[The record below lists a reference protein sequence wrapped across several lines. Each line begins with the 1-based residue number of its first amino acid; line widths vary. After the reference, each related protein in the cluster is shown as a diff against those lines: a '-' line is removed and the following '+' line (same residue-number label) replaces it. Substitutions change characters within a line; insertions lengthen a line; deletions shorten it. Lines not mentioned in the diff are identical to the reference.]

1 MTIRTLNA
9 ALQQITAA
17 TPIEAH
23 NLLQAFITEQQN
35 SGLANGLPVGG
46 KAKDF
51 VLKDA
56 LGREVSLYE
65 ELSKGPVV
73 LTFYRGS
80 WCPYCNRQLRAYQEV
95 LPDIE
100 ALGCQLIAVSPQL
113 PDATLSFQEKAEL
126 TFQVLSDPNGIV
138 SGAYRLLYDVP
149 ESLKQLFLRMNI
161 DLKEY
166 NGTEH
171 WILPV
176 PATFMIDEQ
185 AVIRSAFITPDFMK
199 RMEPE
204 EIIRGLRSL

>member
-1 MTIRTLNA
+1 MTISTLDA
-9 ALQQITAA
+9 ALQEITAA

-23 NLLQAFITEQQN
+23 NLLQAFIKEQQS

-51 VLKDA
+51 VLKDTF
-56 LGREVSLYE
+56 GREVSLYE

-95 LPDIE
+95 LPDIQ
-100 ALGCQLIAVSPQL
+100 ALQSQLIAVSPQL
-113 PDATLSFQEKAEL
+113 PDSTLSFKEKAEL
-126 TFQVLSDPNGIV
+126 EFQVLSDPNGLV
-138 SGAYRLLYDVP
+138 TGAYRLLYDVP
-149 ESLKQLFLRMNI
+149 DPLKQLFLAMNI

-166 NGTEH
+166 NGTDH
-171 WILPV
+171 WILPI
-176 PATFMIDEQ
+176 PATFMIDEH
-185 AVIRSAFITPDFMK
+185 AIIRSAFVTPDFMQ

-204 EIIRGLRSL
+204 EIIRELRSL

>member
-1 MTIRTLNA
+1 MTNSTLNA
-9 ALQQITAA
+9 ALQQIAA
-17 TPIEAH
+17 ETPIEAH
-23 NLLQAFITEQQN
+23 NLLQAFIAEQQN

-73 LTFYRGS
+73 LTFYRGG
-80 WCPYCNRQLRAYQEV
+80 WCPYCNRQLRAYQEI
-95 LPDIE
+95 LPDIQ
-100 ALGCQLIAVSPQL
+100 ALGGRLIAVSPQL

-126 TFQVLSDPNGIV
+126 TFQVLSDPSGLV

-149 ESLKQLFLRMNI
+149 ESLKQLFLQMNI

-176 PATFMIDEQ
+176 PATFMIDEN
-185 AVIRSAFITPDFMK
+185 AVIRSAFVTPNFMK

-204 EIIRGLRSL
+204 EIIRELRSL